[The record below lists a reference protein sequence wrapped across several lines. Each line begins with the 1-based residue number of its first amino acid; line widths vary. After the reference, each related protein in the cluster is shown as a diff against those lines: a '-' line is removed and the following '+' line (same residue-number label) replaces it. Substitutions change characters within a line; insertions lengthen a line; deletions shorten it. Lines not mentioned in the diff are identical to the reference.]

1 MAIRGRVARG
11 SCGPAAGPFG
21 MWTHDSCGGR
31 PLRGTGSVAGVHR
44 TRGSIGRIVVVGALF
59 VAALA
64 GCSGEASNGATDT
77 QVTAAPASTAAP
89 TTVAATSTVA
99 PTTVAPTTVAPL
111 ARDDVPSPEA
121 STVAGLLALDR
132 PIVIAHAG
140 GDFEGP
146 HSTMYAY
153 TEAALDGVDVLELD
167 VMLTKDRVL
176 VVQHDDT
183 VDRTTETTGPVREL
197 TFAELRALDNAHWF
211 SGDSWGDQSLP
222 DEAYTLRGV
231 RTGAVP
237 PPPGYTPDDF
247 AVPSFREVAEA
258 FPDHVLDVELK
269 IPRTAAGEPD
279 LAWAIEGAQVLADEI
294 VELGRTGSVIVVS
307 FDVDVIAAFR
317 ALAPDVATSPGLA
330 TLVDW
335 YVGQPVVF
343 APSDVVFQVPP
354 VYEGVEVLTPDVVAR
369 AQAEGFDVWV
379 WMDDTDRQEN
389 AEFFAELLDRG
400 VDGLLVARP
409 SVALDVIAARG

>member
-1 MAIRGRVARG
+1 VA
-11 SCGPAAGPFG
+11 
-21 MWTHDSCGGR
+21 D
-31 PLRGTGSVAGVHR
+31 
-44 TRGSIGRIVVVGALF
+44 
-59 VAALA
+59 
-64 GCSGEASNGATDT
+64 
-77 QVTAAPASTAAP
+77 
-89 TTVAATSTVA
+89 
-99 PTTVAPTTVAPL
+99 
-111 ARDDVPSPEA
+111 
-121 STVAGLLALDR
+121 LLALER
-132 PIVIAHAG
+132 PVVIAHAG
-140 GDFEGP
+140 GDFEAP

-153 TEAALDGVDVLELD
+153 TEAALLGVDVLELD
-167 VMLTKDRVL
+167 VMLTEDRVL

-197 TFAELRALDNAHWF
+197 TFAELRALDNAYWF

-269 IPRTAAGEPD
+269 IPRDAAGDPD
-279 LAWAIEGAQVLADEI
+279 LAWAVEGAQVLADEI
-294 VELGRTGSVIVVS
+294 AALGRTDSVIVVS
-307 FDVDVIAAFR
+307 FDVDVLTAFR
-317 ALAPDVATSPGLA
+317 QLAPDVATSPGLA
-330 TLVDW
+330 ELVDW
-335 YVGQPVVF
+335 YVGQPVEF
-343 APSDVVFQVPP
+343 APSDMVFQVPP

-369 AQAEGFDVWV
+369 AQAEGFEVWV

-409 SVALDVIAARG
+409 SVALEVVAARS